1 MGDQAEA
8 TEGSTRTNGG
18 PRTPEGK
25 KRSSANAVRHGALSL
40 RPVVGAVETVEAWQ
54 SHREG
59 VFASL
64 CPANHLEETLTE
76 RIAIQ
81 LWRLGRVVRYE
92 TDVINANQNLIAAG
106 RIRDIDDMRA
116 RWAET
121 GVAESAE
128 GDRLHALA
136 VTQFLQD
143 LPSMPDDL
151 QLERLAGVTMI
162 WAAYKAAFGGRQVE
176 MSIPGIPDDDD
187 EFDAFDAWT
196 PGLLRRAFAAYAQKA
211 HLTPEQLNARMVER
225 AATSEAD
232 AAEEIEARKRQR
244 DLLRR
249 HHILPNEPTLEKIA
263 RYEASLE
270 RSLIRTLHELQ
281 RIQALRRGSA
291 AALPLALDLEVSRST
306 PRQ

>member
-1 MGDQAEA
+1 MGNEI
-8 TEGSTRTNGG
+8 ESVEEPSGKGG
-18 PRTPEGK
+18 PRTSEGK

-40 RPVVGAVETVEAWQ
+40 RPVVGTVESLDAWL

-64 CPANHLEETLTE
+64 SPANHLEETLTE

-81 LWRLGRVVRYE
+81 LWRLGRIVRYE
-92 TDVINANQNLIAAG
+92 TDVISANQDLIEAG
-106 RIRDIDDMRA
+106 QISDVEGVRA

-121 GVAESAE
+121 GDTKSAE

-136 VTQFLQD
+136 VSQFLED
-143 LPSMPDDL
+143 FPSMPDDQ
-151 QLERLAGVTMI
+151 QLERLAGVSMI
-162 WAAYKAAFGGRQVE
+162 WAAYKAAFGHRQVE
-176 MSIPGIPDDDD
+176 ISIPGIPDEDD
-187 EFDAFDAWT
+187 EFDAFDRWT

-225 AATSEAD
+225 AATGQAD
-232 AAEEIEARKRQR
+232 ADEEIEARKRQN

-249 HHILPNEPTLEKIA
+249 HHVLPNDPTLEKIA

-270 RSLIRTLHELQ
+270 RSLVRTLHELQ
-281 RIQALRRGSA
+281 RIQALRLGSA
-291 AALPLALDLEVSRST
+291 GALPLALDVELTAGTSH
-306 PRQ
+306 Q